1 MELYLVMFDAF
12 SPKIFM
18 SLRRLIKACRD
29 TENKERF
36 TSEEQ
41 SEVMKAS
48 WQLVKVIRGE
58 RK

>member
-1 MELYLVMFDAF
+1 MFDAF
-12 SPKIFM
+12 SPRIFM

-48 WQLVKVIRGE
+48 WELVKVIRGE